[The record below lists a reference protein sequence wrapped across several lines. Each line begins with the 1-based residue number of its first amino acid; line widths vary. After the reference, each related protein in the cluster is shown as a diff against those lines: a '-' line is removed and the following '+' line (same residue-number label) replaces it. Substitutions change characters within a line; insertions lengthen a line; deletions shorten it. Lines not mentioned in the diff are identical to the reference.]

1 MDLDASQLNLHMV
14 LQIME
19 VTTDAQMKRTMRRP
33 LPSGR
38 MGMSHA
44 VAFAVTMGVSGVTLL
59 ALKVVVIFCP
69 HIFVNKTAKFRN
81 KLIT

>member
-1 MDLDASQLNLHMV
+1 
-14 LQIME
+14 ME

-44 VAFAVTMGVSGVTLL
+44 VAFAVIMGVSGVTLL
-59 ALKVVVIFCP
+59 AWKVFV
-69 HIFVNKTAKFRN
+69 HILPPYF
-81 KLIT
+81 LE

>member
-19 VTTDAQMKRTMRRP
+19 VTTDAQMKQTMRRP
-33 LPSGR
+33 LPSGC

-44 VAFAVTMGVSGVTLL
+44 VAFAVTMGVSGVILL
-59 ALKVVVIFCP
+59 AWKVFCSYFAPIFS
-69 HIFVNKTAKFRN
+69 
-81 KLIT
+81 

>member
-1 MDLDASQLNLHMV
+1 MDLDASLLNLHMV

-59 ALKVVVIFCP
+59 AWKVFV
-69 HIFVNKTAKFRN
+69 HILPPYF
-81 KLIT
+81 LE